1 MYHWSCTSESKV
13 EVISSLLL
21 CGYVLSAK
29 KTTKVLRSCS
39 SSCNIFVLLPGAR
52 PSSTKAWYLQICAA
66 YCERLSVNSINFY
79 GFFSQN
85 HFVAPPLSAGTLGRN
100 PPTTNL
106 INRETPFRI
115 VGGSVGLRWHEPVS
129 EALDRRLDEQSSCW
143 WLGGRLPPKLH
154 PGSAGNRCQQK
165 NWKSISS
172 FNHNF
177 RPRILCCTD
186 LCCWDPN
193 LWKSRWH
200 LRLKIS
206 GF

>member
-1 MYHWSCTSESKV
+1 MRKRNLKVTRKTREQILLHMYHSSCTSESKI
-13 EVISSLLL
+13 EVISSLLI

-52 PSSTKAWYLQICAA
+52 PSSTKTWHLQICAA

-106 INRETPFRI
+106 TNRETPFRI
-115 VGGSVGLRWHEPVS
+115 VGGSVGLQLTWTGLPGVGP
-129 EALDRRLDEQSSCW
+129 EAWRT
-143 WLGGRLPPKLH
+143 K
-154 PGSAGNRCQQK
+154 
-165 NWKSISS
+165 
-172 FNHNF
+172 
-177 RPRILCCTD
+177 
-186 LCCWDPN
+186 
-193 LWKSRWH
+193 
-200 LRLKIS
+200 
-206 GF
+206 

>member
-1 MYHWSCTSESKV
+1 MWLCAKCQKKQQKFSGPVQVVVTSLFFCLERDLQAQKLDIFKFALPTAKGFPLIPLTSMVFFPRTISLHLRFPQVLWEGILRQPTSQTGKLRFES
-13 EVISSLLL
+13 S
-21 CGYVLSAK
+21 
-29 KTTKVLRSCS
+29 
-39 SSCNIFVLLPGAR
+39 
-52 PSSTKAWYLQICAA
+52 
-66 YCERLSVNSINFY
+66 
-79 GFFSQN
+79 
-85 HFVAPPLSAGTLGRN
+85 VAPLG
-100 PPTTNL
+100 
-106 INRETPFRI
+106 
-115 VGGSVGLRWHEPVS
+115 SSWHEPVS
-129 EALDRRLDEQSSCW
+129 QALDRRLDEQSSCW
-143 WLGGRLPPKLH
+143 WRGGRLPPKLH

-193 LWKSRWH
+193 QWKSWSH